1 MKTWLSLGSNKCFFE
16 MALSHKMQTHGALFS
31 RNAYFWAQ
39 ISRQGSSCH
48 RGWYGSNVMT
58 ATHVWLHVAYL
69 GVFSWVLRA
78 ILWGYHG
85 GIIAFILQVRTCPQV
100 SYTVNMSPS
109 YNQSP
114 GLHPPGLVCL
124 LLTLP
129 NETFTSP
136 PTRRK
141 DGHKEQMH
149 LIPRPAFR
157 PKDQSPS
164 VIPAGPLVDQAP
176 SQPSPPTMGTVRV
189 PTSGTQNLHTSCVL
203 FLMVMT
209 SHEISMRTMTRKKAC
224 ILHSQKYPISHFT
237 PRDPAA

>member
-31 RNAYFWAQ
+31 SNAYFWAQ

-58 ATHVWLHVAYL
+58 ATHVWLHVAYP

-78 ILWGYHG
+78 ILWGYHD

-129 NETFTSP
+129 NETFTP
-136 PTRRK
+136 PPQEEKMDTKNRCIWYHVQHSGRKTRAP
-141 DGHKEQMH
+141 QSSQLVH
-149 LIPRPAFR
+149 LWTKPP
-157 PKDQSPS
+157 
-164 VIPAGPLVDQAP
+164 P
-176 SQPSPPTMGTVRV
+176 SQVLRRRAQCGFPPQGHR
-189 PTSGTQNLHTSCVL
+189 
-203 FLMVMT
+203 
-209 SHEISMRTMTRKKAC
+209 IC
-224 ILHSQKYPISHFT
+224 IPPVYSFSW
-237 PRDPAA
+237 